1 MDRSEGACGE
11 GVGNRVAGT
20 GKRGST
26 LATVTQPVKWSWS
39 IWAEVEAQ
47 LEVEVEVEA
56 EVEAE
61 AEAAAAGAEVGLAYL
76 VVRRCISPS
85 PSLSQI
91 NLFWHDSK
99 TESESENYV
108 CVSVRVCVSWV
119 IATHTE
125 NALCFVITCR
135 GHMERRR
142 RRGETPKKTETT

>member
-1 MDRSEGACGE
+1 MREHSGRVAGL
-11 GVGNRVAGT
+11 RVAGT

-85 PSLSQI
+85 LSLSDKPV
-91 NLFWHDSK
+91 L
-99 TESESENYV
+99 
-108 CVSVRVCVSWV
+108 
-119 IATHTE
+119 A
-125 NALCFVITCR
+125 
-135 GHMERRR
+135 
-142 RRGETPKKTETT
+142 